1 MQQEFGRP
9 GVARIV
15 GVCCFLALLATRL
28 CEAQVISV
36 AGFDHTNAQLILAP
50 PDVRQDVLFGGVNVF
65 VEKTGLTLGA
75 DLAVDVDSAGIP
87 NVYSSGDAYSPGVI
101 PAGTRI
107 SSVFVHYDTP
117 GDNFNVADFIVHLD
131 EDILGVI
138 LTDDLLDAS
147 DPIVGNGGTLY
158 PTGLEQRGT
167 TSDVGGGDKVT
178 VGYPL
183 DIVSRDVIFKMSVDV
198 VLDQVRIITRA
209 PVPEPASFAL
219 AGLGLAMLGL
229 VGRRRGV

>member
-1 MQQEFGRP
+1 MQLDSGRRSI
-9 GVARIV
+9 ARSASV
-15 GVCCFLALLATRL
+15 WCFLALLAAGH

-36 AGFDHTNAQLILAP
+36 EGFNHTIVQLVSAP
-50 PDVRQDVLFGGVNVF
+50 PAVTQDVRFGGVNVF

-75 DLAVDVDSAGIP
+75 DLAVDIADPGIP
-87 NVYSSGDAYSPGVI
+87 GVYSSGDAYAPGVV
-101 PAGTRI
+101 PAGTRV
-107 SSVFVHYDTP
+107 SSVFVHFDTP
-117 GDNFNVADFIVHLD
+117 GNNFFVSDFIVHLD

-147 DPIVGNGGTLY
+147 DPIVGNGGTTY
-158 PTGLEQRGT
+158 PTGLDQRGT

-198 VLDQVRIITRA
+198 VLDQVRIITRS
-209 PVPEPASFAL
+209 PVPEPTSFAL
-219 AGLGLAMLGL
+219 AVLGSVGIGL
-229 VGRRRGV
+229 VRRPRRR